1 MPYPNSFY
9 AFRPYAL
16 ELAKYFKKF
25 LYTQAMMD
33 YVKEIKTQGRNL
45 TDKEKSIYGV
55 QFHPESF
62 LSEYGLEMI
71 ANFLRIVDEFTKN

>member
-1 MPYPNSFY
+1 MGLPNNFFVARYHS
-9 AFRPYAL
+9 L
-16 ELAKYFKKF
+16 ML
-25 LYTQAMMD
+25 D
-33 YVKEIKTQGRNL
+33 IKSNDLTL
-45 TDKEKSIYGV
+45 DAWTDDDVPMAITDKEKSIYGV